1 MNKINSGT
9 PKMSAVSDSKSFVPL
24 RSSIVGYVDYCDS
37 QRVSGWLIDLADVVQ
52 HLHLKVLID
61 GVEVCKGVADEYRQ
75 DLAANPVFAN
85 TFHAYNLEIS
95 NVLSDGKEHEV
106 KVIEAETGYV
116 LKNSPI
122 KVLFPKLSDKS
133 NVPRLDLALVGKNG
147 WLFLCND
154 SNDAIGQ
161 YAGRLKLT
169 SEVLEQYVSQYR
181 RTQSLYRHKGIYYL
195 LTITPGKESIYSEFL
210 PDSVTAGTGLTV
222 KDQFI
227 AAVNPVLD
235 VDILDLK
242 PVLLANKSR
251 GQLCY
256 KNDSHWNYLG
266 AMIACQ
272 IIIEKLREKFTNI
285 PEFDESAFTL
295 INGDEGACDLS
306 GKTRLNYIDGKY
318 VENVEHLEQS
328 VAVCAI
334 SVQNEKKA
342 IELLEHPYK
351 ELSKTR
357 PTRLFKNEKSAN
369 LPRAIIIRDSYA
381 DWMIPFLSEYF
392 SECLFV
398 WARYVEPAVIES
410 FKPDIIIEQ
419 VVDRFLVVNRMAIQ
433 TNHLNT
439 SVSFE
444 NPHGTGGLKPYLYG
458 MSSYIPDALF
468 LDADELSRQCG
479 GNTGNVIFC
488 HAISRMLDVD
498 PASIPWGGD
507 ISHLSV
513 THDRLVIPMANFLGS
528 HVDMSQL
535 LDKFKKIHIP
545 IVGIGLGGQGPITGI
560 KLDSIPKGS
569 WEWLE
574 IMINKSATDK
584 PNISLRGQATYDL
597 IAAKGL
603 ADKCIV
609 IGCPS
614 NFINPS
620 RVLGKSIYEKFKKS
634 LGKTRRVAVT
644 AGSVATQELKKLEQS
659 LISLVEGSNG
669 LYVCQAPIDM
679 LRLYKQEYENI
690 SPLVFSRYKDYI
702 HPEMDDDAFL
712 QWFYRWSYAFTS
724 APEWLSTMARFDLVV
739 GTRIHGVMAGIQAGT
754 PSVCLCI
761 DSRTLELCQ
770 TMMIPYVNA
779 NDYKEG
785 ISLEQIDEV
794 LMQWDWQLFDA
805 NRRYL
810 AEGYT
815 KFLNNNG
822 LQPANYLKLLAH

>member
-1 MNKINSGT
+1 
-9 PKMSAVSDSKSFVPL
+9 MSAVSNSKSSASL
-24 RSSIVGYVDYCDS
+24 RSGIVGAVDYCDS
-37 QRVSGWLIDLADVVQ
+37 QRISGWLIDLADVAR
-52 HLHLKVLID
+52 HLRLKVLID
-61 GVEVCKGVADEYRQ
+61 DIDVCGGIADEYRR
-75 DLAANPVFAN
+75 DLAANPAFAN
-85 TFHAYNLEIS
+85 TSHAFNLEIP
-95 NVLSDGKEHEV
+95 NILSDGKEHEV
-106 KVIEAETGYV
+106 KVIEADTGHV
-116 LKNSPI
+116 LKNSPV

-133 NVPRLDLALVGKNG
+133 NAPRLDLALVGKKG

-161 YAGRLKLT
+161 YTGQLKLT
-169 SEVLEQYVSQYR
+169 STILEQYVNQYR
-181 RTQSLYRHKGIYYL
+181 KTQSIYRDRGIYYL
-195 LTITPGKESIYSEFL
+195 LTITPGKESLYSEFL
-210 PDSVTAGTGLTV
+210 PDSVIASTNLTA

-227 AAVNPVLD
+227 AAVNPELD
-235 VDILDLK
+235 IDILDLK

-256 KNDSHWNYLG
+256 KTDSHWNYLG

-272 IIIEKLREKFTNI
+272 AIIEKLREKFTNI
-285 PEFDESAFTL
+285 PEFDENAFTL
-295 INGDEGACDLS
+295 IEGNEGTCDLS

-318 VENVEHLEQS
+318 VENVEHIEQS

-334 SVQNEKKA
+334 SVRYEKKA

-357 PTRLFKNEKSAN
+357 PTRLFKNEQSAN

-398 WARYVEPAVIES
+398 WARYVEQAVVES
-410 FKPDIIIEQ
+410 FKPDVIIEQ
-419 VVDRFLVVNRMAIQ
+419 VVDRFLVANRAAAVQI
-433 TNHLNT
+433 NHLNT
-439 SVSFE
+439 PINSE
-444 NPHGTGGLKPYLYG
+444 NLYKIDGIKPHFYG

-468 LDADELSRQCG
+468 LGADELFRQCG

-488 HAISRMLDVD
+488 HAISRMLDAD
-498 PASIPWGGD
+498 PAAIPWGED

-560 KLDSIPKGS
+560 QVDSIPKGS

-574 IMINKSATDK
+574 TMINKSATDK

-603 ADKCIV
+603 ADKCTV

-620 RVLGKSIYEKFKKS
+620 RALGKSIYEKFKKS

-644 AGSVATQELKKLEQS
+644 AGSVATQDLKKLEQS
-659 LISLVEGSNG
+659 LISLIERSNG

-679 LRLYKQEYENI
+679 LRLYKQDYENI
-690 SPLVFSRYKDYI
+690 SPQTFSRYKDYI
-702 HPEMDDDAFL
+702 HPELDDDAFL
-712 QWFYRWSYAFTS
+712 QWFYRWAYAFTS
-724 APEWLSTMARFDLVV
+724 TPEWLSMMARFDVVV

-770 TMMIPYVNA
+770 TMMIPYVKA

-785 ISLEQIDEV
+785 ISLEQIDEI
-794 LMQWDWQLFDA
+794 LSQWNWQFYDD

-810 AEGYT
+810 AEGYE
-815 KFLNNNG
+815 KFLLTNG